1 MGMKTLILDRM
12 KRNQVHLNLS
22 HSDIDDA
29 VKRYLENGGK
39 ITKLNDITCLI
50 PEDIENFTNTEKWK
64 DFHGT

>member
-1 MGMKTLILDRM
+1 MKTLILDRM